1 MKFIGKLLESHLAR
15 YPRMELV
22 DIYKLLHQAALG
34 SSHAV
39 DSLAARERLEQETAA
54 LGEGPDEPL
63 IDPISPDGK
72 LARVHLRPY
81 VAARRDLDALS
92 RAFIR
97 TATDYPASSD
107 TLARF
112 CACLAD
118 LVDEQRLPAQ
128 RDQVA
133 RYVSQLA
140 DSGYPAVRHSAIY
153 HELYQP
159 AYRVISIDY
168 LS

>member
-1 MKFIGKLLESHLAR
+1 MKFIGTLLERHLAR
-15 YPRMELV
+15 YPRMELA

-39 DSLAARERLEQETAA
+39 DSLAARERLEQEIAA
-54 LGEGPDEPL
+54 MGEGPDEPL

-92 RAFIR
+92 RAFVR
-97 TATDYPASSD
+97 TANDYPASSEK
-107 TLARF
+107 LARF
-112 CACLAD
+112 CGCLGD
-118 LVDEQRLPAQ
+118 LADEQRLPGQ

-133 RYVSQLA
+133 GYVSELA
-140 DSGYPAVRHSAIY
+140 DAGYPAVRHSAIY

-159 AYRVISIDY
+159 AYRVVSIDY